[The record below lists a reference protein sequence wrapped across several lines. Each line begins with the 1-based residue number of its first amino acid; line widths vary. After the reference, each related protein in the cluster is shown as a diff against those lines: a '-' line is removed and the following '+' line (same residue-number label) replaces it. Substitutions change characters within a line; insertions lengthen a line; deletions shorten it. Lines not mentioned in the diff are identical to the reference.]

1 MELEGEQEQRQLV
14 PERGTQGT
22 ERARRR
28 SSLRNRC
35 RTVHMGM
42 ALVTK
47 IEAKI
52 WQEEAK
58 EQVTDLLL

>member
-1 MELEGEQEQRQLV
+1 
-14 PERGTQGT
+14 
-22 ERARRR
+22 
-28 SSLRNRC
+28 
-35 RTVHMGM
+35 MGM

-58 EQVTDLLL
+58 EQVMDLLSQTARWPRITLLR